1 MQGKFAC
8 NVLLTT
14 KKMLTNVN
22 RGKPWSFSPNLLGFA
37 RVICSAKRLS
47 KEKDPLQDER

>member
-1 MQGKFAC
+1 MHGKFAC

-14 KKMLTNVN
+14 KKTLTNVN
-22 RGKPWSFSPNLLGFA
+22 WEKPVELFSKFA

-47 KEKDPLQDER
+47 KEKDPLQQG